1 MLPKLQPKKSLLVL
15 CDIQEIFITKIFKMS
30 ALINSTNFLISA
42 CSHLKIP
49 LVVSQQYSKAF
60 GPTCAGIQTI
70 VDKHYNKNYMS
81 IEKRQFSLYT
91 GEFANFI
98 MAHKDIENIILTGI
112 ETHICI
118 LNSALD
124 FKRNGLN
131 VYLVADATSSQREY
145 DRKMA
150 LDRLQHAGV
159 FLTTAES
166 IIYELVGTSEEDNF
180 KKILG
185 EVKAR
190 YNESGF
196 E

>member
-15 CDIQEIFITKIFKMS
+15 CDIQEIFMTKIFKMP
-30 ALINSTNFLISA
+30 ALINSTNFLISS
-42 CSHLKIP
+42 CSHLKMP
-49 LVVSQQYSKAF
+49 LVASQHYSKAF
-60 GPTCAGIQTI
+60 GPTCASIQTT
-70 VDKHYNKNYMS
+70 VDKHYNKNYLS

-91 GEFANFI
+91 PEFADFI
-98 MAHKDIENIILTGI
+98 TAHKDIENIILTGI

-166 IIYELVGTSEEDNF
+166 IIYELVGTSEGDIF

-190 YNESGF
+190 NTENGF